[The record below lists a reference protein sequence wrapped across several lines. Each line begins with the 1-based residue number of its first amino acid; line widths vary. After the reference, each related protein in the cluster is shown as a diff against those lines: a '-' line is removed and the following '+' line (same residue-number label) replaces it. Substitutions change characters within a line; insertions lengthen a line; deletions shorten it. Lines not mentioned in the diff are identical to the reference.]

1 MTNVSTLTTTD
12 DDTASPHRL
21 EEMNLPT
28 LRRLLVNE
36 RARLRALQAQVRV
49 ARAWAEQE
57 CIAARGGDPRL
68 LGSTQQ
74 DRERALI
81 LFLDAHPSYQ
91 QLSLRLADQERTVEA
106 VQAEIEAA
114 RDARRLAEAERWDR
128 YTQALVEL
136 AGAPGVAAAATLVA
150 PGISG
155 THA

>member
-1 MTNVSTLTTTD
+1 MTNASTLTTTD
-12 DDTASPHRL
+12 DVTASPRRL
-21 EEMNLPT
+21 EDMSLPT
-28 LRRLLVNE
+28 LRRLLVDE
-36 RARLRALQAQVRV
+36 RARLRAFQDQVRV

-57 CIAARGGDPRL
+57 CIEVRGGDPKL

-74 DRERALI
+74 DRERTLVM
-81 LFLDAHPSYQ
+81 FLDAHPSYQ

-150 PGISG
+150 TGTSG